1 MTPPAAFERN
11 RAWTFV
17 VFEPSHRDGCLALF
31 DLNCPEYFAPNER
44 TDYETFLDT
53 KPADYRVALRD
64 HRVVAAFGLL
74 PSSRSGHRRLT
85 WILVAPDAQGTGLGR
100 GMMHEARAEA
110 AKSEVRV
117 IDIAA
122 SHKSA
127 PFFATFGARA
137 IDETLDG
144 WGPGMHRVDMEW
156 RMSDVLFT
164 GRGGTLVLP
173 QLLLV
178 DRHDGGHLVVNP
190 PREVWE
196 RSELTRDE
204 LSDWACLVAAAG
216 RAMIDS
222 LPQLTDGCVN
232 YWEAGNWSLHDEAAP
247 HGSKSAPEHRRVH
260 LHLLGRSRSAAD
272 AAWKW
277 GEAPQFPRFA
287 NRLPWAQ
294 RCRPLT
300 ARECDTVVE
309 RTRHLLVTRYGG
321 WAPGISL
328 P

>member
-1 MTPPAAFERN
+1 MTPLAEFERGH
-11 RAWTFV
+11 AWTFV
-17 VFEPSHRDGCLALF
+17 PFESSHRAGCLTLF
-31 DLNCPEYFAPNER
+31 DQNCPEYFAPNER
-44 TDYETFLDT
+44 ADYESFLDT
-53 KPADYRVALRD
+53 TPADYRVALRGNL
-64 HRVVAAFGLL
+64 VVAAFGLL
-74 PSSRSGHRRLT
+74 PSSRSGPRRLA

-110 AKSEVRV
+110 ETAEALV

-127 PFFATFGARA
+127 PFFAKFGARA
-137 IDETLDG
+137 IVETLDG

-156 RMSDVLFT
+156 RMSDILFT
-164 GRGGTLVLP
+164 SRGGTLVLP

-204 LSDWACLVAAAG
+204 LSDWGCLVAAAG

-222 LPQLTDGCVN
+222 LPQLAEGCVN
-232 YWEAGNWSLHDEAAP
+232 YWEAGNWSLHDESPP
-247 HGSKSAPEHRRVH
+247 HGSKSPRQHRRVH

-272 AAWKW
+272 AAWRW

-287 NRLPWAQ
+287 DRLQWAA
-294 RCRPLT
+294 RFRPLT
-300 ARECDTVVE
+300 ATECDAIVE
-309 RTRHLLVTRYGG
+309 RMRHLLATRYGG
-321 WAPGISL
+321 
-328 P
+328 